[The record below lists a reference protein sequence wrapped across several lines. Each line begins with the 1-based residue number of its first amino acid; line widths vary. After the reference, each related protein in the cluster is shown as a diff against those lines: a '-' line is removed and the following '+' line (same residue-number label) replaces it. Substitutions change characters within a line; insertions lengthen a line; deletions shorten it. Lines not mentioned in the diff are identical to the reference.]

1 MRSIKTAG
9 PDDSWQYCQ
18 YSLEDLNAESED
30 RWIIFSEDMSV
41 GTFPTEEE
49 ARKYNSEYLEW
60 DWVDEYITVAEF
72 KKRLKA
78 NPELEMEP
86 AG

>member
-1 MRSIKTAG
+1 MRSIKTAS
-9 PDDSWQYCQ
+9 PNDSWQYCS
-18 YSLEDLNAESED
+18 YSLEDLYAEPD
-30 RWIIFSEDMSV
+30 TNWIIFSEDMSV
-41 GTFPTEEE
+41 GTFSTEEE
-49 ARKYNSEYLEW
+49 AREYNRVYLEW
-60 DWVDEYITVAEF
+60 DFIDEYITVAEF